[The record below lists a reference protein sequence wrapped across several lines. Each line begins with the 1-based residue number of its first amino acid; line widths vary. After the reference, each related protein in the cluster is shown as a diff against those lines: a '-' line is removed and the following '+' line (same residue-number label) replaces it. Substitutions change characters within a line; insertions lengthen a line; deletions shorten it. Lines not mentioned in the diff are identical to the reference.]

1 MLALSVQ
8 SSNTLRPVP
17 ETPPFCTS
25 GFGVT
30 SGNSTGNTGPILNGF
45 MGGVMGKL
53 VWGETLYVASLL
65 LFRDCIQVPQTC
77 WSIYIY
83 IETYI
88 YIYM

>member
-30 SGNSTGNTGPILNGF
+30 SGNSMGNMGPVLNGF
-45 MGGVMGKL
+45 MGGCS
-53 VWGETLYVASLL
+53 GESSVG
-65 LFRDCIQVPQTC
+65 
-77 WSIYIY
+77 
-83 IETYI
+83 
-88 YIYM
+88 